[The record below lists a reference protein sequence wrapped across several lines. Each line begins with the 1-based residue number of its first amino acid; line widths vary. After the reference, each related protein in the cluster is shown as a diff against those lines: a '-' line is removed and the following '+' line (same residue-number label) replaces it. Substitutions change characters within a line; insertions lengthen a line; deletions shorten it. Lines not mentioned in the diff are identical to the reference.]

1 MANLTKRQTYLAS
14 LEEKKYDINDAVE
27 FLKSSPKTNFI
38 ESIDIAINLGID
50 ASKSDQNVRNA
61 TSLPAGTGKPCS
73 VAVFAAVSYTHLTLT
88 TNREV

>member
-50 ASKSDQNVRNA
+50 ASKSDQA
-61 TSLPAGTGKPCS
+61 
-73 VAVFAAVSYTHLTLT
+73 
-88 TNREV
+88 